1 MNYYC
6 MYCSQRCSKAF
17 PESVYWDCKACKVRF
32 MEGVSGCDIIEFSR
46 KLKEGYLSYK
56 LELYVQLNRTML
68 KSIKEDTSTI
78 MSWCEDAVVLVDVK
92 GILNGVKP
100 ENVEDKIKNLLLFL

>member
-17 PESVYWDCKACKVRF
+17 SESVYWDCKKCKVRF
-32 MEGVSGCDIIEFSR
+32 MEGTSGCDIIEFVR
-46 KLKEGYLSYK
+46 KLKEGDVSYR

-68 KSIKEDTSTI
+68 VAFNEDDMLHWLGSDGDI
-78 MSWCEDAVVLVDVK
+78 IVDVK
-92 GILNGVKP
+92 GVLNGVKP

>member
-32 MEGVSGCDIIEFSR
+32 MEGNSGCDIIEFFR
-46 KLKEGYLSYK
+46 KLKDGPLSYR
-56 LELYVQLNRTML
+56 LELYVQLNRTILTSL
-68 KSIKEDTSTI
+68 KENDYSTAPWGPDETI
-78 MSWCEDAVVLVDVK
+78 IVDVK
-92 GILNGVKP
+92 GILNGVNP
-100 ENVEDKIKNLLLFL
+100 ENAEARIKNLLLFL